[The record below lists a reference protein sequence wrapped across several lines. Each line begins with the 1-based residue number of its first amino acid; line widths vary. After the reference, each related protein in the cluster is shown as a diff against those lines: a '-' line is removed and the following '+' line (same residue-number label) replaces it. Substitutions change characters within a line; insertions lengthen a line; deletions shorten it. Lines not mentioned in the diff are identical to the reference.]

1 MGRKK
6 YQGQFRGGNGTHEK
20 VSLTPFFRLR
30 PALISHVVG
39 VAPTPIFPQKKRRR
53 TAPPTMNLYQPPGL
67 AARLAASPKI
77 AGLPIGQ
84 EA

>member
-39 VAPTPIFPQKKRRR
+39 VSPTPIFPQKKREARR
-53 TAPPTMNLYQPPGL
+53 ASHHEFISATGACGK
-67 AARLAASPKI
+67 ARRVT
-77 AGLPIGQ
+77 
-84 EA
+84 